1 MREVDDT
8 RGFALATHQTEEEAF
23 IVMLRG
29 RVTVIAFSA
38 ACALLLGARSSA
50 AQNNIAAAAKAFS
63 LGQQAELAGDF
74 RAASEHYELADR
86 MVPSP
91 EALRSAARAR
101 MRAGD
106 EAMAATHAEELDRRY
121 SDEKSH
127 QIASEILSG
136 LSQKLGR
143 VSLTCARACG
153 VVVDGGAI
161 GVDESTDHIFYV
173 EAGRHTIGASF
184 GAGGTAQQMVEAPA
198 GKTVRLSLSG
208 PEDGDAPSG
217 ATAQVSARVSAPKR
231 AGLPIGWFI
240 ASAGVTALLAGATVW
255 SGLDVL
261 KHKSEYEDDPSKA
274 KLDDGR
280 TRELRTNILM
290 GVTAAAAVTT
300 GFIAWKTRWRTSAE
314 RAPATTVSFAPAWG
328 GGVVLLGGDFQ

>member
-1 MREVDDT
+1 LREVDDT
-8 RGFALATHQTEEEAF
+8 RGFGLATPQAEEEAV

-29 RVTVIAFSA
+29 RVTVFAFSA
-38 ACALLLGARSSA
+38 ACVVLVGARSSA

-106 EAMAATHAEELDRRY
+106 EPMAATHAEELDRRY
-121 SDEKSH
+121 SDDKSH

-143 VSLTCARACG
+143 ISLTCEKACG

-161 GVDESTDHIFYV
+161 GVDEATEHVFYV

-184 GAGGTAQQMVEAPA
+184 GTGGTAQQMIEAPA
-198 GKTVRLSLSG
+198 GKTARLSLSV
-208 PEDGDAPSG
+208 PEGAEASSG
-217 ATAQVSARVSAPKR
+217 ATAQVSAGAGGPKR

-240 ASAGVTALLAGATVW
+240 ASAGATALLAGATVW

-261 KHKSEYEDDPSKA
+261 KHKSDYEEDPTKA

-280 TRELRTNILM
+280 TRELRTNILI
-290 GVTAAAAVTT
+290 GVTAAGAVAT
-300 GFIAWKTRWRTSAE
+300 GFIAWKTRWKTSTE
-314 RAPATTVSFAPAWG
+314 RAPATTVSFAPTVG
-328 GGVVLLGGDFQ
+328 GGVVLLGGDFR